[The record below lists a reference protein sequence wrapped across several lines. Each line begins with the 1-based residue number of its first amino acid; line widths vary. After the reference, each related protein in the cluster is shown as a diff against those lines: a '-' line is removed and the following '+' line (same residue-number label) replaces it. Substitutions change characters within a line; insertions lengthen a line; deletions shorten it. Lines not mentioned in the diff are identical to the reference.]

1 MKRYYLKIF
10 NLKEIIFKSESN
22 DVHSLKILARNKI
35 FETSEGVYLYLGIKE
50 VQIKIYD
57 RKRRRDII
65 I

>member
-1 MKRYYLKIF
+1 MIPCELSD
-10 NLKEIIFKSESN
+10 EIKNNFRVFI
-22 DVHSLKILARNKI
+22 NKI
-35 FETSEGVYLYLGIKE
+35 FETSEGAYLYLGIKE